1 MQQSSS
7 NSARRDATAHRASRA
22 AGVPVPTAWA
32 PLVLMV
38 LASLAGCPAA
48 ADEPIGIHDPH
59 HGYYTRQPRD
69 RFTRLNAALEGG
81 QVALD
86 PSGELPLLRSL
97 LVALEVPVTSQL
109 LVTSATSLQKRLVS
123 PRKPRAIYFND
134 DTYVGFVPDGQMEVI
149 SIDPEL
155 GGIFYL
161 FDRFSAGRVPRVQ
174 RADNCMSCHAPRGR
188 DETPGLALES
198 VIPGRTGGGEMAF
211 RRGQTGHAVPLE
223 LRLGGWIVTG
233 APGSLRHR
241 GNVFVEREAGS
252 VRERP
257 VLPGEFFD
265 LERYPTDTSDI
276 LPHLLLEH
284 QVGFVNRAVQA
295 AYRVRD
301 LERRNAGHL
310 EAVAAEIDALARGL
324 VRYLL
329 FADEVPLPPGGIE
342 GDARYK
348 ADFRAARRM
357 SRDGDSLRDF
367 DLRTRLF
374 AHRCSYMIDTPSYAG
389 LPTTLKSRVEHAL
402 VRALDEGAPEPEFA
416 YLSPE
421 ERRRIRTILRGDSH
435 RIGEES
441 RSPRTSRAL
450 PTSSQ

>member
-1 MQQSSS
+1 MQRSSS
-7 NSARRDATAHRASRA
+7 ITARTGSTAHSAPRA
-22 AGVPVPTAWA
+22 ASVAVPSAWA
-32 PLVLMV
+32 PLLLMV
-38 LASLAGCPAA
+38 LASFAGRPTAA
-48 ADEPIGIHDPH
+48 EEPMGIHDPH
-59 HGYYTRQPRD
+59 HGYETRQPLD
-69 RFTRLNAALEGG
+69 RFTRVKAAFEAG
-81 QVALD
+81 QVSLD

-123 PRKPRAIYFND
+123 PRRPRAIYFND
-134 DTYVGFVPDGQMEVI
+134 DTYVGFVPGGQMEVV

-161 FDRFSAGRVPRVQ
+161 FDRFGGGRVPRVQ
-174 RADNCMSCHAPRGR
+174 RADNCMTCHAPRGL
-188 DETPGLALES
+188 DETPGLAVES

-211 RRGQTGHAVPLE
+211 RRGQSGHSVPLE

-241 GNVFVEREAGS
+241 GNVIVEREAES

-257 VLPGEFFD
+257 VAPGELFD
-265 LERYPTDTSDI
+265 LKRYPVATSDI

-295 AYRVRD
+295 AYRVRF

-310 EAVAAEIDALARGL
+310 EAVAPEIDALARGL

-329 FADEVPLPPGGIE
+329 FADEVPLPSGGIE

-348 ADFRAARRM
+348 SDFRAPPHVPRR
-357 SRDGDSLRDF
+357 RLAPRLRPP
-367 DLRTRLF
+367 
-374 AHRCSYMIDTPSYAG
+374 DTPLRSPLLVHDRYA
-389 LPTTLKSRVEHAL
+389 V
-402 VRALDEGAPEPEFA
+402 VRRPALDPQIAGRRACWLGRSTRGRA
-416 YLSPE
+416 SPSS
-421 ERRRIRTILRGDSH
+421 RT
-435 RIGEES
+435 
-441 RSPRTSRAL
+441 
-450 PTSSQ
+450 